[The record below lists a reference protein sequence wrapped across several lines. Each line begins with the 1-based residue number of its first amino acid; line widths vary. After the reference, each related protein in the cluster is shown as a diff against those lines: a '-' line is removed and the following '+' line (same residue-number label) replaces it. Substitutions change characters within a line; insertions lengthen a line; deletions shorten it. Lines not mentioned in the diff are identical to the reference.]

1 MEESKLKKMWFVIW
15 RGIFESEIWTQEP
28 WRFKVWIYMIGKANH
43 KEQLKKKLKRGE
55 LYISNI
61 KDFCKEVSWKN
72 GFISKRPTNESMKQF
87 WRWLRKEGMI
97 TTRKT
102 TRGTIITIK
111 NYEKYQNKHQKK
123 TLEKSVSSLQINAD
137 TTLSPNADTTNQ
149 VQNGGWQTPM
159 QTPASPHDRQQL
171 KQYNNIT
178 SSNKETKSL
187 IYFYKQSILEEYS
200 ISLEVNYPSCIKRL
214 QSLLNRKNDKW
225 EIAEL
230 KEALRFYIH
239 SEKAK
244 KFGYGL
250 TTALSVDSLNKYKS
264 QKQKSSDLYVK

>member
-28 WRFKVWIYMIGKANH
+28 WRLKAWIYMIGKANH
-43 KEQLKKKLKRGE
+43 KEQPKKKLKRGE
-55 LYISNI
+55 LYINSI
-61 KDFCKEVSWKN
+61 KDFCKEISWQD
-72 GFISKRPTNESMKQF
+72 GCIKRKPTNEAMKQF

-111 NYEKYQNKHQKK
+111 NYEKFQNKHQKK
-123 TLEKSVSSLQINAD
+123 TLENGLKAPQITVD
-137 TTLSPNADTTNQ
+137 TTLSPTVDTTNQ
-149 VQNGGWQTPM
+149 VQNGGSWTPSW
-159 QTPASPHDRQQL
+159 TPATPHDRQQL

-230 KEALRFYIH
+230 KEALKFYIH

-250 TTALSVDSLNKYKS
+250 TTALSVNSLNKFKS
-264 QKQKSSDLYVK
+264 QKQKLSDLYVK